1 MNVISIFFLLPSK
14 GKFLQNFAQNEQL
27 KAQAE
32 QVWRRLDDLL
42 LILLIMTA
50 FIGIGLA
57 VYYYTSYNEMPG
69 RHYKVKH
76 WGIWAAV
83 AFALSLVGTVLIEY
97 FGIKTN
103 IKSGLTSL
111 YWLCA
116 LNNAIYCFILYFFT
130 SFVWCKFFRTNA
142 YKFLK
147 K

>member
-1 MNVISIFFLLPSK
+1 MNVRSIFFLLPSK

-32 QVWRRLDDLL
+32 QVWRRLDDLS
-42 LILLIMTA
+42 LILLIMTV

-130 SFVWCKFFRTNA
+130 SLVWCKFFRTNA